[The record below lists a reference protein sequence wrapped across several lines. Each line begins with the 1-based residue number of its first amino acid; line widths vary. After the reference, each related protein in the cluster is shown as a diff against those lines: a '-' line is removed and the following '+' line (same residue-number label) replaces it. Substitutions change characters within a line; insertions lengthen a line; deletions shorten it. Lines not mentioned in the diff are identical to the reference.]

1 MPDGERDL
9 GVQVAGSSA
18 GAPRHQGVVASS
30 VIGNGTLSDQA
41 VVVTLDGVFH
51 DGGEGG
57 GLIGA
62 LAELL
67 NSGHQ
72 FHRVLTQADAELL
85 RSIGMVVCH
94 CCWDEWNECGREF
107 RPHQQGSGHAFD
119 EPLWVSGSGLRGA
132 DFFESLDPQR
142 NNYSI
147 RRQEWCA

>member
-1 MPDGERDL
+1 MDLCVQEEGFVAVGSVLL
-9 GVQVAGSSA
+9 GVVGSLLI
-18 GAPRHQGVVASS
+18 RY
-30 VIGNGTLSDQA
+30 GTLSDQS
-41 VVVTLDGVFH
+41 VVVAPNGIFH

-67 NSGHQ
+67 NGGHQ

-94 CCWDEWNECGREF
+94 CCWDEWIECGRGV
-107 RPHQQGSGHAFD
+107 RQHQQGSGSALD
-119 EPLWVSGSGLRGA
+119 EPLWVSGNGLRGA
-132 DFFESLDPQR
+132 DFFESLAPQR

-147 RRQEWCA
+147 R